1 MAGKADGTLALFG
14 QGRIYSIPPSM
25 PFLDTL
31 ARAILRGDLSDG
43 QSGAKGDLADTLIYL
58 PDRAACRRL
67 EATILR
73 AGEQPPKS
81 LPAIRPLGVA
91 DEDALRI
98 LHTAE
103 DDDPQANPG
112 VPPAIGALERRMVL
126 TQLILAWAERVKR
139 GQVGEMGLVV
149 TIAETPAAASE
160 LALDLMK
167 LMDEADGEGVDLGRL
182 RGLLPERFAAH
193 EQLSLNFLEIVLS
206 AWPAY
211 LEASGGLAPIAR
223 RNRVL
228 TLETQAVRQR
238 RPDQPVIIAGS
249 LGTTPAT
256 AALIEAVYGHPRGAI
271 VLPGVDPW
279 LEDESWRALPK
290 HPEHPQAAVDRLL
303 SRLAASRADI
313 TTLPLTTSAKRE
325 VARERFI
332 SEAMRPS
339 STVAAWPR
347 FISATQ
353 PKAIRAALAEVS
365 LVTAPGMHEE
375 AAAIAVALREVVE
388 TPGRSAALVTPDR
401 MLARRVCAQLGKWG
415 LHVPDAAGVALA
427 TTPDGVFFQ
436 LIADA
441 AATGSKIALL
451 ALLKH
456 PFVRRAEAPA
466 IIEAATSIIE
476 MAAVRQPWGGDGAA
490 QLARGLSLTRQ
501 QERKHPALA
510 RLSDAEWDAAEAVIV
525 GLVKALQPLTTLA
538 RRKSLSL
545 KTLAEAHHAVAARL
559 RTDEAR
565 NGADP
570 ASGAAMAA
578 FMDALASDI
587 LGPSLA
593 LKDYPA
599 LFRNL
604 LSGEVCQE
612 GGAGH
617 PRLRILSSKDAR
629 LAAADT
635 VVVAGLN
642 EGNWPEPAETGPWL
656 NRGMRDALGLPPAE
670 RQTAQAAHD
679 FTQLLGASEVILTR
693 SVKADGTPTVPSR
706 WLLRIEALLGG
717 FDLKDALG
725 PKRPWLYWA
734 TLGDVA
740 APAPRAK
747 APAPCPPVE
756 VRPRQLSVSEIAA
769 LIANPYA
776 IHAKHILGLRPL
788 EALEAEPGGAERG
801 RIIHETLHRFAKR
814 YPQELPENCAAALLE
829 IFDGYTAPFGGNA
842 RIAAFWRPRM
852 ERFADWFAETEPSR
866 RMGVAQVL
874 SQVGGELTI
883 AMSGGPFTIRGS
895 ADRID
900 LREDGAVA
908 IYDYKSGA
916 LPSEAD
922 IATFKAPQ
930 LSLAA
935 LIAQHGH
942 YRGVESHRVAKV
954 SYVSAKGGEPAGEE
968 RAINATDIG
977 ELTKAAQTG
986 LEALLTRF
994 DDEATPYTAMRR
1006 SGFSNRYA
1014 FDAYAHLARVEEWSG
1029 GGEEG

>member
-31 ARAILRGDLSDG
+31 ARAILRGDLGDG
-43 QSGAKGDLADTLIYL
+43 QLGAKVDLADTLIYL
-58 PDRAACRRL
+58 PDRAACRGL
-67 EATILR
+67 EAAMLR
-73 AGEQPPKS
+73 AGEQRPKS
-81 LPAIRPLGVA
+81 LPAIRPLGVS
-91 DEDALRI
+91 DEDALCI

-103 DDDPQANPG
+103 ADDPQAYPD

-139 GQVGEMGLVV
+139 GQVGERGLVV

-167 LMDEADGEGVDLGRL
+167 LMDEADGERVDLGRL

-193 EQLSLNFLEIVLS
+193 EQLSLNFLEIVLG

-211 LEASGGLAPIAR
+211 LEASGRLAPIAR

-249 LGTTPAT
+249 LGTAPAT

-271 VLPGVDPW
+271 VLPGVDLW
-279 LEDESWRALPK
+279 LDDESWRALPK

-303 SRLAASRADI
+303 SRLAASRAYI
-313 TTLPLTTSAKRE
+313 TMLPVNSSAKGDN
-325 VARERFI
+325 ARERFI

-347 FISATQ
+347 FISTTQ
-353 PKAIRAALAEVS
+353 PKAIRAALADVS
-365 LVTAPGMHEE
+365 LVTAPGVHEE
-375 AAAIAVALREVVE
+375 AAAIAVVLREVVE
-388 TPGRSAALVTPDR
+388 TPGRSAALITPDR
-401 MLARRVCAQLGKWG
+401 MLARRVRAQLGKWG
-415 LHVPDAAGVALA
+415 PHMPDAAGVALA
-427 TTPDGVFFQ
+427 TTPDGIFFQ

-456 PFVRRAEAPA
+456 PFVRRAETAA
-466 IIEAATSIIE
+466 IEAATSVIE
-476 MAAVRQPWGGDGAA
+476 MAAIRQPWGGDGVG
-490 QLARGLSLTRQ
+490 QFARGLSLTRQ

-510 RLSDAEWDAAEAVIV
+510 RLSDAEWDAAEAVAI
-525 GLVKALQPLTTLA
+525 GLVKALQPLTNLA

-565 NGADP
+565 NDAAP
-570 ASGAAMAA
+570 ASDAAMAA
-578 FMDALASDI
+578 FMNALASDI

-604 LSGEVCQE
+604 LSGEVCRE

-617 PRLRILSSKDAR
+617 PRLRILSPKDAR

-635 VVVAGLN
+635 VIVAGLN

-679 FTQLLGASEVILTR
+679 FTQFLGASEVILTR
-693 SVKADGTPTVPSR
+693 AVKAEGTPTVPSR
-706 WLLRIEALLGG
+706 WLLRVEALLGG
-717 FDLKDALG
+717 FDLRDALG
-725 PKRPWLYWA
+725 PKRPWLHWA
-734 TLGDVA
+734 TAGDVT

-747 APAPCPPVE
+747 APAPCPPAE

-776 IHAKHILGLRPL
+776 IHAKHVLGLRAL

-801 RIIHETLHRFAKR
+801 RIIHETLYRFAKR

-883 AMSGGPFTIRGS
+883 AMNGGPFTIRGS

-977 ELTKAAQTG
+977 ELTKAARTG

-1006 SGFSNRYA
+1006 TGFSNRYA
-1014 FDAYAHLARVEEWSG
+1014 FDAYAHLARVDEWSG